1 MRLVGTKGGHVTVA
15 KACGLTISNG
25 QNDRGAQ
32 SMAAVSYSGQIAT
45 LLAQYQQKG
54 AAEAKSYRPPT
65 DATHPD
71 ANEVALRAEAEKSV
85 TQQQRAFN
93 DALTDAGRI
102 NSDVQRKLF
111 DAEAEAEQALAD
123 NSLSSSVDAELAGE
137 KLRLVQLTEERI
149 DAEVD
154 IKAFRA
160 KHNIDGP
167 PNYPESQI
175 YHFALIAVFLLIE
188 TGINSFFY
196 SNEAGLLGGAV
207 IALSVSALNLMS
219 AALLGMGF
227 RYKNIPHP
235 RSQAAGWGC
244 LIAFIAS
251 AIYFNA
257 LFATFRSQAGLIADP
272 SDPAALSRAF
282 IIASEEALKAFVFQA
297 NFLDIMSFLLFGI
310 GIMLSIFAFYKGYT
324 ADDPVPEHSR
334 KDRRLKAAL
343 AEEAQGRQ
351 LVRKKINEFSLD
363 RRSRLQ
369 GLLSQPSTLAAHVNQ
384 AVANVEQAATQM
396 KASVSEIQR
405 DYLLVLDA
413 YRQSNLAV
421 RGINPP
427 AYFSN
432 KPSVIGSVDGSQA
445 DPVKKELAGLAK
457 RLEAHREKYKDALN
471 TALNTLQN
479 DMAGILN
486 NRFNVFI
493 EDIEEEAKSNFKQR
507 NVIMLAEGAL

>member
-1 MRLVGTKGGHVTVA
+1 MAVG
-15 KACGLTISNG
+15 L
-25 QNDRGAQ
+25 
-32 SMAAVSYSGQIAT
+32 YSGQLAT

-71 ANEVALRAEAEKSV
+71 ANEVALRAEAEKFV

-93 DALTDAGRI
+93 DALTEAGRV

-111 DAEAEAEQALAD
+111 DAEAESEQALAD
-123 NSLSSSVDAELAGE
+123 TSLSSSIDAELAGE

-160 KHNIDGP
+160 KYSIDGQA
-167 PNYPESQI
+167 NYPESPI

-188 TGINSFFY
+188 TGINSVFY
-196 SNEAGLLGGAV
+196 ANEAGLLGGAV
-207 IALSVSALNLMS
+207 IALSVSVLNLVS
-219 AALLGMGF
+219 AAMLGVGF
-227 RYKNIPHP
+227 RHKNIPHP
-235 RSQAAGWGC
+235 RSQAVGWGC
-244 LIAFIAS
+244 FIFFIAS

-257 LFATFRSQAGLIADP
+257 LFATFRSQAEAIVDP

-310 GIMLSIFAFYKGYT
+310 GIILSIFAFYKGYT

-343 AEEAQGRQ
+343 AEEVQGRQ
-351 LVRKKINEFSLD
+351 SVRKKINEFSLD

-369 GLLSQPSTLAAHVNQ
+369 GLLSQPSTLAAYINQ
-384 AVANVEQAATQM
+384 AVADVEQAATQT
-396 KASVSEIQR
+396 KASASEIQR

-432 KPSVIGSVDGSQA
+432 KPSVVDAVDCSA
-445 DPVKKELAGLAK
+445 VEPAKEELAGLAK

-471 TALNTLQN
+471 TALNMLQN
-479 DMAGILN
+479 DMAEILN
-486 NRFNVFI
+486 NRFEIFVK
-493 EDIEEEAKSNFKQR
+493 DVEEEAKSNFKQR

>member
-1 MRLVGTKGGHVTVA
+1 
-15 KACGLTISNG
+15 
-25 QNDRGAQ
+25 
-32 SMAAVSYSGQIAT
+32 MAAGLYSGQVAT

-54 AAEAKSYRPPT
+54 AAEAKSYRPTT

-71 ANEVALRAEAEKSV
+71 ANEVALRTEAEKFL

-93 DALTDAGRI
+93 DALTEAGRV

-160 KHNIDGP
+160 KYSIDGQ
-167 PNYPESQI
+167 PNYPDSQI

-188 TGINSFFY
+188 TALNSVFY
-196 SNEAGLLGGAV
+196 ANEAGILGGAV
-207 IALSVSALNLMS
+207 IALAVSFLNLVS

-227 RYKNIPHP
+227 RYKNISHP
-235 RSQAAGWGC
+235 GWQAFGWGC

-272 SDPAALSRAF
+272 SDTAALSRAF
-282 IIASEEALKAFVFQA
+282 IIASDEALKAFVLQA
-297 NFLDIMSFLLFGI
+297 NFLDIQSFLLFGM
-310 GIMLSIFAFYKGYT
+310 GIIFSIFAFYKGYT
-324 ADDPVPEHSR
+324 ADDPVPKHSR

-343 AEEAQGRQ
+343 AEEAQGTQ

-369 GLLSQPSTLAAHVNQ
+369 GLLSQPSALAAYVNQ

-396 KASVSEIQR
+396 KASASAIQR

-421 RGINPP
+421 RGIDPP

-432 KPSVIGSVDGSQA
+432 KPSVIGSVDGSPA
-445 DPVKKELAGLAK
+445 EPVKEDLAGLAK
-457 RLEAHREKYKDALN
+457 RLETHREKYKDALN

-479 DMAGILN
+479 DMAQILN
-486 NRFNVFI
+486 NRFKVFI
-493 EDIEEEAKSNFKQR
+493 NDVEEEAKSNFKQR
-507 NVIMLAEGAL
+507 TVIMLAEGAL